1 MTKRKA
7 PVKAPA
13 APAAQESKTSPTSKA
28 GAEPKV
34 EVTPEDILKG
44 CSPGVRRI
52 AEEVRSLMRHVVPTS
67 TEKAYPGW
75 HGIGFRDP
83 QAGYVFGLFPQPD
96 HVRLFFERGAE
107 LEDPDG
113 VFAPADGL
121 KQGRYIELRTV
132 IDAKKPSLRRM
143 IIRAVVNQS
152 V

>member
-7 PVKAPA
+7 PAKGA
-13 APAAQESKTSPTSKA
+13 APKGQCPPREA
-28 GAEPKV
+28 
-34 EVTPEDILKG
+34 TPEDILVP
-44 CSPGVRRI
+44 CPPAVRKI
-52 AEEVRSLMRHVVPTS
+52 AEEVRSLVRHVVPTA
-67 TEKAYPGW
+67 TERAYPGR

-83 QAGYVFGLFPQPD
+83 QAGYVFGLFPQSD
-96 HVRLFFERGAE
+96 HIRLFFERGAE

-121 KQGRYIELRTV
+121 KQGRYVELRTV
-132 IDAKKPSLRRM
+132 IDAKKPALRRM

>member
-7 PVKAPA
+7 PEKGA
-13 APAAQESKTSPTSKA
+13 APKA
-28 GAEPKV
+28 KRAPRG
-34 EVTPEDILKG
+34 VTPEDILG
-44 CSPGVRRI
+44 PCPPTVRKI
-52 AEEVRSLMRHVVPTS
+52 AEEVRFLVRHVVPTA
-67 TEKAYPGW
+67 TEKAYPGR

-83 QAGYVFGLFPQPD
+83 LAGQVFGLFPKAD

-107 LEDPDG
+107 LDDPDG
-113 VFAPADGL
+113 VFAPPDGL
-121 KQGRYIELRTV
+121 KQGRYVELRTV

>member
-7 PVKAPA
+7 PEK
-13 APAAQESKTSPTSKA
+13 SPT
-28 GAEPKV
+28 PKGKPAPR
-34 EVTPEDILKG
+34 ETTPDDILQP
-44 CSPGVRRI
+44 CTPAVRKI
-52 AEEVRSLMRHVVPTS
+52 AEEVRFLVRHVVPTA

-83 QAGYVFGLFPQPD
+83 QAGYVFGLFPQAD

-113 VFAPADGL
+113 VFAPPDGL
-121 KQGRYIELRTV
+121 KKGRYVELRTV
-132 IDAKKPSLRRM
+132 IDAKRPSLRRM

>member
-7 PVKAPA
+7 PEEAA
-13 APAAQESKTSPTSKA
+13 APKRKRTPRET
-28 GAEPKV
+28 
-34 EVTPEDILKG
+34 TPEDILKP
-44 CSPGVRRI
+44 CCPAVRKI
-52 AEEVRSLMRHVVPTS
+52 AEEVRFLVRHVVPTA

-75 HGIGFRDP
+75 RGIGFRDP
-83 QAGYVFGLFPQPD
+83 QAGYVFGLFPKAD

-107 LEDPDG
+107 FVDPDG
-113 VFAPADGL
+113 VFAPPDGL
-121 KQGRYIELRTV
+121 KQGRYVELRTV

>member
-7 PVKAPA
+7 TPKA
-13 APAAQESKTSPTSKA
+13 SSKA
-28 GAEPKV
+28 SAPRSNAVEAKARRPVG
-34 EVTPEDILKG
+34 EVTPEDILEP
-44 CSPGVRRI
+44 CAPTVRRI
-52 AEEVRSLMRHVVPTS
+52 AEEIRSLVRHVVPTA

-83 QAGYVFGLFPQPD
+83 QAGYVFGLFPHED

-132 IDAKKPSLRRM
+132 IDAKTPAVRRM

-152 V
+152 A